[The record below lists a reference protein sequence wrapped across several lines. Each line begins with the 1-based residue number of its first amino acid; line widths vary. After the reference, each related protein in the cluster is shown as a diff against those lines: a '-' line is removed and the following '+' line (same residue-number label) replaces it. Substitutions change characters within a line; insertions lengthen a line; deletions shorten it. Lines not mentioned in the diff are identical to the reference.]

1 MKDIERIRKNTN
13 EIKDWLIS
21 VRRDFHMHPELGFE
35 ETRTRDT
42 IISYLEEMNIE
53 YKVMAKTGVVGLI
66 RGGKEGRTVGLRA
79 DIDAL
84 PIVDKKEVPY
94 KSTVEGKMH
103 ACGHDAHATIL
114 LGTAK
119 ILNDMKDEL
128 NGNVKLIFQPAEETT
143 GGAKPM
149 IEEGVL
155 ENPHVDGMFGLH
167 VGNGLDVGKIAVKYG
182 QMNAASD
189 MIKIIIEGKSS
200 HGAYPQSGV
209 DAISIAAQTIVAIQ
223 TIVSR
228 NIDPNNPGVVTIGSI
243 KGGTAGNII
252 ADTVELEGIVRTL
265 DPETREMVIDKLERI
280 VEKIPEG
287 MGGKGTLIRRKSY
300 TSLINNDNMVDIVYR
315 SGEELLGKDNI
326 EIMKYPSFGVE
337 DFSFFTEA
345 RDGAFFDLGSGNP
358 SESIRPKAH
367 NPYFDIDEDCLVYG
381 VMMQVLNSINF
392 LNEKDI

>member
-1 MKDIERIRKNTN
+1 MKDIERIRKSTN
-13 EIKDWLIS
+13 EIKDWLTS

-35 ETRTRDT
+35 ETRTRDK
-42 IISYLEEMNIE
+42 IIGYLEEMNIE
-53 YKVMAKTGVVGLI
+53 YKVIAKTGVVGLI
-66 RGGKEGRTVGLRA
+66 RGGKEGRTVGFRA

-94 KSTVEGKMH
+94 KSTVKGKMH
-103 ACGHDAHATIL
+103 ACGHDAHTTIL
-114 LGTAK
+114 LGAAK

-128 NGNVKLIFQPAEETT
+128 NGSVKLIFQPAEETT

-167 VGNGLDVGKIAVKYG
+167 VGNGIDVGKIAVKYG

-209 DAISIAAQTIVAIQ
+209 DAIAIAAQTIVAIQ

-265 DPETREMVIDKLERI
+265 DPETREMVIDKLKRI

-287 MGGKGTLIRRKSY
+287 MGGKGTLIREKSY
-300 TSLINNDNMVDIVYR
+300 TSLINNDHMVDIVYR

-326 EIMKYPSFGVE
+326 EIIKYPSFGVE
-337 DFSFFTEA
+337 DFSFFAEA
-345 RDGAFFDLGSGNP
+345 CDGAFFDLGSGNP
-358 SESIRPKAH
+358 NESIRPKAH

-381 VMMQVLNSINF
+381 VMMQVLNAINF
-392 LNEKDI
+392 LSE

>member
-1 MKDIERIRKNTN
+1 MKDIERIRKSAN
-13 EIKDWLIS
+13 EIKDWLTS
-21 VRRDFHMHPELGFE
+21 VRRDFHMYPELGFE
-35 ETRTRDT
+35 ETRTRDK
-42 IISYLEEMNIE
+42 IIGYLEEMNIE
-53 YKVMAKTGVVGLI
+53 YKVMSKTGVVGLI
-66 RGGKEGRTVGLRA
+66 RGGKEGRTVGFRA

-103 ACGHDAHATIL
+103 ACGHDAHAAIL
-114 LGTAK
+114 LGAAK

-155 ENPHVDGMFGLH
+155 ENPHVNGMFGLH
-167 VGNGLDVGKIAVKYG
+167 VGNGIDVGKIAIKYG

-200 HGAYPQSGV
+200 HGACPQSGV
-209 DAISIAAQTIVAIQ
+209 DAIAIAAQTIVAIQ

-252 ADTVELEGIVRTL
+252 ADTVELRGIVRTL
-265 DPETREMVIDKLERI
+265 DPETREMVIDKLKRI

-287 MGGKGTLIRRKSY
+287 MGGKGTLIREKSY
-300 TSLINNDNMVDIVYR
+300 TSLINNDHMVDIVYR

-326 EIMKYPSFGVE
+326 EIIKYPNFGVD

-345 RDGAFFDLGSGNP
+345 CEGAFFDLGSGNP

-381 VMMQVLNSINF
+381 VMMQVLNAINF
-392 LNEKDI
+392 LNE

>member
-1 MKDIERIRKNTN
+1 MKDIERIRKSAN
-13 EIKDWLIS
+13 EIKDWLTS
-21 VRRDFHMHPELGFE
+21 VRRDFHMYPELGFE
-35 ETRTRDT
+35 ETRTRDK
-42 IISYLEEMNIE
+42 IIGYLEEMNIE
-53 YKVMAKTGVVGLI
+53 YKVMSKTGVVGLI
-66 RGGKEGRTVGLRA
+66 RGGKEGRTVGFRA

-103 ACGHDAHATIL
+103 ACGHDAHAAIL
-114 LGTAK
+114 LGAAK

-167 VGNGLDVGKIAVKYG
+167 VGNGIDVGKIAIKYG

-200 HGAYPQSGV
+200 HGACPQSGV
-209 DAISIAAQTIVAIQ
+209 DAIAIAAQTIVAIQ

-252 ADTVELEGIVRTL
+252 ADTVELRGIVRTL
-265 DPETREMVIDKLERI
+265 DPETREMVIDKLKRI

-287 MGGKGTLIRRKSY
+287 MGGKGTLIREKSY
-300 TSLINNDNMVDIVYR
+300 TSLINNDHMVDIVYR

-326 EIMKYPSFGVE
+326 EIIKYPNFGVD

-345 RDGAFFDLGSGNP
+345 CEGAFFDLGSGNP

-381 VMMQVLNSINF
+381 VMMQVLNAINF
-392 LNEKDI
+392 LNE